1 MFYTYVRQLPMVDG
15 NLDLIRGN
23 RLNYQCGSLRWAKA
37 DLWGFR
43 AYVLED
49 KVRGVTYRVN
59 QRGMVVETPTGP
71 IAVPNPGE
79 LKFTPFAVSGDLGE
93 INGFL
98 TLCKN
103 MCAEHKKQNSPLARL
118 RRFTRRPFGIFLI
131 AGAFVYSIVTVIVLF
146 CG

>member
-1 MFYTYVRQLPMVDG
+1 MFYAYVRQLPMVEG
-15 NLDLIRGN
+15 NLDLIRGD
-23 RLNYQCGSLRWAKA
+23 RLDYSCGSVRRAKA

-59 QRGMVVETPTGP
+59 QRGMVVETPSGS

-79 LKFTPFAVSGDLGE
+79 LKHTPFAMTGDAGE
-93 INGFL
+93 INAFL

-103 MCAEHKKQNSPLARL
+103 LVVEHRKRNSLFARL
-118 RRFTRRPFGIFLI
+118 KRFTRKPFGMILI
-131 AGAFVYSIVTVIVLF
+131 AGAVVYTIVTVIVLF
-146 CG
+146 FG